1 MAGVGEVKSMA
12 YEFIKTEVV
21 DGVLV
26 MTMHDPPTRNALGA
40 GHGRRDVRAAGRV

>member
-1 MAGVGEVKSMA
+1 MA

-26 MTMHDPPTRNALGA
+26 MTMHDPPTRNAPGPARSSIALPYNGEQEK
-40 GHGRRDVRAAGRV
+40 

>member
-1 MAGVGEVKSMA
+1 MA

-26 MTMHDPPTRNALGA
+26 MTMHDPPTRNALGPDMA
-40 GHGRRDVRAAGRV
+40 ARDVRAAGRIRK

>member
-1 MAGVGEVKSMA
+1 MA

-26 MTMHDPPTRNALGA
+26 MTMHDPPTRNALGPDMA
-40 GHGRRDVRAAGRV
+40 GEMFERLGRV

>member
-1 MAGVGEVKSMA
+1 MA

-26 MTMHDPPTRNALGA
+26 MTMHYPPTRNA
-40 GHGRRDVRAAGRV
+40 VQ

>member
-1 MAGVGEVKSMA
+1 MRANPLTRRFAGVCEAFAMA

-26 MTMHDPPTRNALGA
+26 MTMHDPPTRNA
-40 GHGRRDVRAAGRV
+40 VQ